1 MPKVF
6 YDGTCPVCSREIGFY
21 QRRGGDTNI
30 DWVDIDTAPDADF
43 PVGLTRED
51 ALARFHFVDRT
62 GRLHDGAAAFAQLW
76 AEMPR
81 FRWLGRIAQF
91 GPILFALE
99 RVYLVFLRL
108 RTQRLP

>member
-1 MPKVF
+1 
-6 YDGTCPVCSREIGFY
+6 
-21 QRRGGDTNI
+21 
-30 DWVDIDTAPDADF
+30 
-43 PVGLTRED
+43 
-51 ALARFHFVDRT
+51 
-62 GRLHDGAAAFAQLW
+62 
-76 AEMPR
+76 MPR